1 MEHQR
6 LLLDSILTRKG
17 VVTVKLEKIQS
28 LSSQI
33 KEGVI
38 VVVLVNEIL
47 KMIQSELKGI
57 TIDVRLV
64 FGNLTISFFVVDKPV
79 RIVNDF

>member
-17 VVTVKLEKIQS
+17 VVTVKLKKIQA
-28 LSSQI
+28 LSSQV

-64 FGNLTISFFVVDKPV
+64 FGNLTISFFVVNKPV

>member
-6 LLLDSILTRKG
+6 LLFDSVLTRKG
-17 VVTVKLEKIQS
+17 VVTVKLKKIQA
-28 LSSQI
+28 LSSQV

-57 TIDVRLV
+57 AIDMRLV
-64 FGNLTISFFVVDKPV
+64 FGNLTISFFVVNKPV

>member
-17 VVTVKLEKIQS
+17 VVTVKLKKIQA
-28 LSSQI
+28 LSSQV

-57 TIDVRLV
+57 AIDMRLV

-79 RIVNDF
+79 WIVNDF